1 MKKKAR
7 NESNSKYLKFILI
20 AVLSA
25 VLLGAFV
32 LGKSKQSHDSNQTIP
47 SESTNNSRI
56 EYSHPNMDF
65 AITYSKE
72 FDIEEKNHQ
81 INLFR
86 RGKEIIISSVS
97 TNYPDLTSHLS
108 DPRND
113 LLSRISETSELSLNG
128 YEAMSGML
136 DGKKYYFIY
145 VDNAVYFLS
154 TSSPDLYDELDA
166 IAQSFQYLG
175 E

>member
-1 MKKKAR
+1 MKKKVENKR
-7 NESNSKYLKFILI
+7 NYNFLLVLMALVLCIAGVVWYIGNSIGPSDDIQPEATEKLFKSSSTMNFSVALPIKFIAEDKLDLI
-20 AVLSA
+20 Y
-25 VLLGAFV
+25 F
-32 LGKSKQSHDSNQTIP
+32 
-47 SESTNNSRI
+47 RI
-56 EYSHPNMDF
+56 DGEE
-65 AITYSKE
+65 IVV
-72 FDIEEKNHQ
+72 DIN
-81 INLFR
+81 F
-86 RGKEIIISSVS
+86 

-113 LLSRISETSELSLNG
+113 LLSRISEKSEFSLNG

-154 TSSPDLYDELDA
+154 TTSPELYDELDA
-166 IAQSFQYLG
+166 IALSFQYLG